1 LIGAPPLRPISLPPW
16 SNLVNAKWI
25 TASIAA
31 TSVCLFATA
40 VHAQDAP
47 KQLPKKRPN
56 IVLILAD
63 DLGYSDIGCY
73 GSEIKTPNLDKL
85 AAKGLRFTNFFNT
98 ARCCPSRAAL
108 LTGLYSHQAGV
119 GHMTENSKQPGYE
132 GQLNRNCVTIAEVL
146 RRFAYRC
153 YMIGKW
159 HLSRPENTKKA
170 NETWPLG
177 RGFDRY
183 YGLLPGAANY
193 FRPEGLAR
201 DNTLLETP
209 TKDFYLTDAFADN
222 AVQFITD
229 HEKDHKS
236 EPFFLYTAFTA
247 PHWPLHALKEDID
260 RYRGK
265 YHEGWDVLRQKRH
278 ERMKELGIVDPN
290 WKVAKSDAPAW
301 DKVPEAKKDELDL
314 RMAIYAAQIDRMDQG
329 IGRIVEALRKT
340 GQLDNTVIF
349 FLSDNGGCAEVIE
362 RGTGGELGGPD
373 SFSSY
378 GQGWAWMS
386 NAILRLFKHWTHGGG
401 VSSPFIVHWPDGI
414 PASAHGQ
421 LRRQPG
427 HLIDLMATCVD
438 LAGAEY
444 PRELDG
450 RKITPLEGKS
460 LVPAFKDQPIERDAI
475 YWEHEGNKAVLAGS
489 WKLVSKHPGPW
500 ELYDFSADRGEA
512 HDLAAEQPE
521 RVKELADKW
530 QAWAERANVLPLR
543 PYEKAGDAKKSART
557 PNPKRSF
564 DLKDGDKLT
573 GDDAPDVGGR
583 AFTIVAELGPKIGDG
598 VLLAHGGTNHGYS
611 LFIEKNHLVFG
622 FRHAGKL
629 STVKA
634 PAPMTA
640 GPGTVTA
647 SLAKDGS
654 VLVLWKDEK
663 VAEGK
668 VAGPLRATPQEGMQV
683 GQDFGAAVGN
693 YTAPFRYG
701 GDIRRVVL
709 TLSE

>member
-1 LIGAPPLRPISLPPW
+1 M
-16 SNLVNAKWI
+16 NANWI
-25 TASIAA
+25 KLSIAA
-31 TSVCLFATA
+31 TSVFLFSTA
-40 VHAQDAP
+40 ADAQ
-47 KQLPKKRPN
+47 QSPKKRPN
-56 IVLILAD
+56 IVVLLAD

-119 GHMTENSKQPGYE
+119 GHMVEDSKQPGYE
-132 GQLNRNCVTIAEVL
+132 GQLNRSCVTIAEVL

-159 HLSRPENTKKA
+159 HLSRPENTKKF

-183 YGLLPGAANY
+183 YGLLPGSASY

-201 DNTLLETP
+201 DNMLLETP
-209 TKDFYLTDAFADN
+209 TKDFYLTDSLAEN

-236 EPFFLYTAFTA
+236 EPFFLYTAFTS

-265 YHEGWDVLRQKRH
+265 YREGWDVLREKRH
-278 ERMKELGIVDPN
+278 ERMKELGIVDPK

-301 DKVPEAKKDELDL
+301 DKVPEGKKDELDL

-329 IGRIVEALRKT
+329 IGRIIEALRKT
-340 GQLDNTVIF
+340 GQLDNTVIL

-362 RGTGGELGGPD
+362 RGMGGELGGPD

-378 GQGWAWMS
+378 GQGWAWLS

-401 VSSPFIVHWPDGI
+401 VSSPLIVHWPDGI

-427 HLIDLMATCVD
+427 HLIDMMATCVD

-444 PRELDG
+444 PRELNG
-450 RKITPLEGKS
+450 HKITPLEGKS
-460 LVPAFKDQPIERDAI
+460 LVPAFTDQPIARDAI
-475 YWEHEGNKAVLAGS
+475 YWEHEGNKAILVTP
-489 WKLVSKHPGPW
+489 WKLVSKYPGPW
-500 ELYDFSADRGEA
+500 ELYNLDDDRGEA
-512 HDLAAEQPE
+512 NDLAAKQPD
-521 RVKELADKW
+521 RVKELAAKW

-543 PYEKAGDAKKSART
+543 PYEKDGKSARKA
-557 PNPKRSF
+557 NPKRSF
-564 DLKDGDKLT
+564 DLKDGEELKGNDV
-573 GDDAPDVGGR
+573 PDVGGR
-583 AFTIVAELGPKIGDG
+583 ALDIVAELGPKIGDG
-598 VLLAHGGTNHGYS
+598 VILAQGGTNHGYT
-611 LFIEKNHLVFG
+611 LFVEKNHLVFG

-634 PAPMTA
+634 SAPMTA
-640 GPGTVTA
+640 GPGTVAA

-654 VLVLWKDEK
+654 VLMLWQDQK

-668 VAGPLRATPQEGMQV
+668 VVGPLRATPQEGMQV
-683 GQDFGAAVGN
+683 GQDLGAPVAN
-693 YTAPFRYG
+693 YTVPFRFG

-709 TLSE
+709 KLSD

>member
-1 LIGAPPLRPISLPPW
+1 
-16 SNLVNAKWI
+16 VNANWVKI
-25 TASIAA
+25 SIAA
-31 TSVCLFATA
+31 TSVFLFSTV
-40 VHAQDAP
+40 VHAQ
-47 KQLPKKRPN
+47 QSSRKRPN
-56 IVLILAD
+56 IVLLLAD
-63 DLGYSDIGCY
+63 DLGYSDIGCF

-132 GQLNRNCVTIAEVL
+132 GQLNRSCVTIAEVL

-159 HLSRPENTKKA
+159 HLSRPENTKA
-170 NETWPLG
+170 FNETWPLG

-183 YGLLPGAANY
+183 YGLLPGSANY
-193 FRPEGLAR
+193 FRPDGLAR
-201 DNTLLETP
+201 DKTLLPTP
-209 TKDFYLTDAFADN
+209 TKDFYLTDSLADN
-222 AVQFITD
+222 AVQFIRD

-236 EPFFLYTAFTA
+236 EPFFLYTAFTS
-247 PHWPLHALKEDID
+247 PHWPLHALKADIE

-265 YHEGWDVLRQKRH
+265 YREGWDVLRQKRH
-278 ERMKELGIVDPN
+278 ERMKELGIVDPK
-290 WKVAKSDAPAW
+290 WKVARSDAPAW
-301 DKVPEAKKDELDL
+301 DKMPEDKKDELDL

-340 GQLDNTVIF
+340 GQFDNTVIL

-362 RGTGGELGGPD
+362 RGARGAALGGPD

-378 GQGWAWMS
+378 GQGWAWLS

-401 VSSPFIVHWPDGI
+401 VSSPLIVHWPDGI
-414 PASAHGQ
+414 PASANGQ

-427 HLIDLMATCVD
+427 HLIDVMATCID

-444 PRELDG
+444 PRELEG

-460 LVPAFKDQPIERDAI
+460 LVPAFTDQPIARDAI
-475 YWEHEGNKAVLAGS
+475 YWEHEGNKAILAGS
-489 WKLVSKHPGPW
+489 WKLVSKYPGPW
-500 ELYDFSADRGEA
+500 ELYDFAADRGEA
-512 HDLAAEQPE
+512 NNLAAAQPD
-521 RVKELADKW
+521 RVKELSAKW

-543 PYEKAGDAKKSART
+543 PYAKEGGKKSASA
-557 PNPKRSF
+557 KRSF

-573 GDDAPDVGGR
+573 GAERPDVGGR
-583 AFTIVAELGPKIGDG
+583 AFEIVAELGPKIGDG
-598 VLLAHGGTNHGYS
+598 VIVAQGGTTHGYT
-611 LFIEKNHLVFG
+611 LFIEKDHLAFG
-622 FRHAGKL
+622 FRRDGTLAI
-629 STVKA
+629 VKA
-634 PAPMTA
+634 SAPMTP

-654 VLVLWKDEK
+654 VVMLWKDQK

-683 GQDFGAAVGN
+683 GQDLGSAVAN
-693 YTAPFRYG
+693 YPVPFRFG
-701 GDIRRVVL
+701 GDIRRVL
-709 TLSE
+709 LKLSE